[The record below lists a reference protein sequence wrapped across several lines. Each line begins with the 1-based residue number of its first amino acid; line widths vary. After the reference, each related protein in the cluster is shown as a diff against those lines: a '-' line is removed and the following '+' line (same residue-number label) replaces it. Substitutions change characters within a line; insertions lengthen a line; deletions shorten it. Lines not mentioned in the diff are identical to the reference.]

1 MLTAVQSAM
10 GIALVSTWS
19 PTLLPV
25 VARLAVEATVY
36 TAQPFNV
43 KTMGM
48 INHFM
53 LALYALIGLLSTARE
68 DRL

>member
-1 MLTAVQSAM
+1 MLSAVQSAI

-25 VARLAVEATVY
+25 VIKLVPEAMVY
-36 TAQPFNV
+36 TAQPFSV
-43 KTMGM
+43 STMGM

-53 LALYALIGLLSTARE
+53 
-68 DRL
+68 